1 MNGEENNP
9 LVSVIMP
16 NYNNEKYLAEAIE
29 SILNQTY
36 KNFEFVIIDDCSTDN
51 SWNIIQNYAKKDNRI
66 KEFRNEQNL
75 KIVKTRNKGFE
86 LMSLNSKYI
95 AIFDSDDVSMPER
108 LEKQVNFLEKN
119 LDYGLI
125 GSHTL
130 IIDENSKIIG
140 YRKYE
145 TDFKKIIK
153 NMVKKNQF
161 AQPSVMIKKSV
172 LNEVG
177 YYDEVFEVCED
188 YDLWFKFANNY
199 KIGNLNED
207 LLKYRITKTQSKSTK
222 LKKTLSHTLKI
233 QKKWLFNK
241 KFFSVFGVIYY
252 CLGYLMYF
260 LPSKFVLKLFKVLN
274 YRENKIGLEK

>member
-1 MNGEENNP
+1 MIGEENNP

-36 KNFEFVIIDDCSTDN
+36 EHFEFIIIDDCSTDN
-51 SWNIIQNYAKKDNRI
+51 SWHIIQNYAKKDNRI
-66 KEFRNEQNL
+66 KMFRNEVNL

-86 LMSLNSKYI
+86 LMSPHSKYI

-108 LEKQVNFLEKN
+108 LEKQINFSEKN
-119 LDYGLI
+119 VDYGLI

-145 TDFKKIIK
+145 TDLKKIIK

-161 AQPSVMIKKSV
+161 AQPSVMIRKSV
-172 LNEVG
+172 LDDVG
-177 YYDEVFEVCED
+177 YYDEKYTRCQD
-188 YDLWFKFANNY
+188 YDLWFRIAKSF
-199 KIGNLNED
+199 KIENLDEF
-207 LLKYRITKTQSKSTK
+207 LIKYRISKTQGKSTH
-222 LKKTLSHTLKI
+222 LKESLDFTLDI
-233 QKKWLFNK
+233 QKKWLFDK
-241 KFFSVFGVIYY
+241 KFFSIFGVFYY
-252 CLGYLMYF
+252 IGEHLMYF
-260 LPSKFVLKLFKVLN
+260 LPSKVVLKLFKVLN
-274 YRENKIGLEK
+274 YDNMGII